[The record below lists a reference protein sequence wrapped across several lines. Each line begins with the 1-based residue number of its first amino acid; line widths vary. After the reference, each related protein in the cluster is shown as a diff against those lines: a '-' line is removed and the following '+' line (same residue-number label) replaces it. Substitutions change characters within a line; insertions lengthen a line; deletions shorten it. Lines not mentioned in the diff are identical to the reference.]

1 MRTNT
6 LLPAQ
11 QTPGYRW
18 YILTLATFTFT
29 FVVAIPAMSLP
40 VLFNEIAADLSL
52 TLIQV
57 GWIWGIGSIMG
68 IVVGLVGGP
77 ISDRLGPRRTLAGAC
92 LLMGLCGAARAL
104 AWNFTS
110 LAVIS
115 FLMGIAQSAIPMN
128 VHKSCGI
135 WFAGPRLGSANGVVS
150 VGMAFGFMLGSLLA
164 ATVLSPWLGGWRPV
178 FLLYG
183 AIALLFSLLWWFS
196 QEKADETTA
205 HPAAHLS
212 IGAAL
217 RYVTSIPNVWWLSL
231 STLGVTA
238 CINGML
244 GYLPLYLR
252 DLGWPTATADSTL
265 ASFHA
270 MSMVAA
276 IPIALFSDRLGA
288 RKGVLMV
295 AALLITTGVGLL
307 AVVQGAVIW
316 PAVLMAGVVRD
327 GYMALTMTAMMEV
340 KGVGARYAGTATGFL
355 MALMGI
361 GTVLAP
367 PMGNSLAV
375 FGLSVPFAFW
385 AGLALLGFSA
395 YWLVREEAG

>member
-340 KGVGARYAGTATGFL
+340 KGVGAA
-355 MALMGI
+355 MP
-361 GTVLAP
+361 AP
-367 PMGNSLAV
+367 QPD
-375 FGLSVPFAFW
+375 F
-385 AGLALLGFSA
+385 
-395 YWLVREEAG
+395 